1 MTESPHSPPV
11 GNWTTVELSGHA
23 CDLFEPPR
31 PSEHG
36 FVVLYLHDINEAAP
50 AEHPQLT
57 TELSRHGLRLIA
69 PQASPTWWTN
79 RICSLFDARVSAEQY
94 VIRSVLP
101 YLAERWQAG
110 PPRIALLGRGMGGQ
124 GALRL
129 AFKYAAKLPIMA
141 AISPAIDYQ
150 LAWREGDAALQEMYA
165 DPESARQE
173 TATLHIHPLNWPR
186 NIWFCSDPED
196 VQWHDSADRLRMKLS
211 ALGIPHEADLATSAG
226 GDAAAYLQRM
236 VPRAIA
242 FLADR
247 LDREERR
254 VV

>member
-1 MTESPHSPPV
+1 MNATPDGTWSRI
-11 GNWTTVELSGHA
+11 ELSGHS
-23 CDLFEPPR
+23 CDLFEPAR

-36 FVVLYLHDINEAAP
+36 FVVLYLHDVNPVPLADDPELAA
-50 AEHPQLT
+50 
-57 TELSRHGLRLIA
+57 ELARHGLRLIA
-69 PQASPTWWTN
+69 PQAGPTWWTD
-79 RICSLFDARVSAEQY
+79 RICRLFDAHQSAERY
-94 VIRSVLP
+94 VIHSVLP

-110 PPRIALLGRGMGGQ
+110 APRIALLGRGMGGQ

-129 AFKYAAKLPIMA
+129 AFKHAATLPIVA

-196 VQWHDSADRLRMKLS
+196 DFWFDSSDRLRMKLS
-211 ALGIPHEADLATSAG
+211 ALGIPHEADLATQAA
-226 GDAAAYLQRM
+226 GDAAAYFRRM
-236 VPRAIA
+236 APRAIA

-247 LDREERR
+247 LERERRR